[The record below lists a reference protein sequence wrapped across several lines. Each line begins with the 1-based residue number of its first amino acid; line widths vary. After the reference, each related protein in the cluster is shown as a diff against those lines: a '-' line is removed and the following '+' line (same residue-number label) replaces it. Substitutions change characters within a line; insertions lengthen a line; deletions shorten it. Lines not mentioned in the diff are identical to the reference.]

1 MASVEAAVGSKPE
14 SASSFDMGKP
24 DVTEAKKTLPD
35 GSDIT
40 ELGLV
45 QTSSPEEVDLLD
57 IPAFLRRQ
65 AN

>member
-14 SASSFDMGKP
+14 SASYFDMEKP
-24 DVTEAKKTLPD
+24 DVVETNKTLPD
-35 GSDIT
+35 GPDVT
-40 ELGLV
+40 ELELV
-45 QTSSPEEVDLLD
+45 QASSSEEVDLLD